1 MSIAQHNNPAAPE
14 RIQVVVKIQRLSPSG
29 EFNHCTTSVIDGGG
43 SIKAICQSSA

>member
-29 EFNHCTTSVIDGGG
+29 EFNRCSRNVESCNLTLHLKLNDF
-43 SIKAICQSSA
+43 